1 MDIVFE
7 SVVFVFISQPPRF
20 EKSVI
25 GKGDFSKRCCLADR
39 EVSMAGRPLEEQL
52 CVQKISARVRVRVR
66 GDPL

>member
-1 MDIVFE
+1 M
-7 SVVFVFISQPPRF
+7 FVSISQLALV

-52 CVQKISARVRVRVR
+52 SVQKISARVRVRVR
-66 GDPL
+66 GDLL